1 MDPRKPLVL
10 IADSDPSVRRQV
22 TSALQTASIEVV
34 EARNGRDALEMAD
47 RFHPELILLDVTT
60 PLIDGYK
67 VCQYI
72 KSDPQTRWSK
82 VVLIS
87 SQASD
92 LRGAIE
98 AGADECLAKP
108 IDKGDVVLKVQKLLK
123 SPCPSTAVAP
133 DPHARRE
140 LRKPVEAS
148 TVTWGSRIGGKYE
161 VMFKERVIDLS
172 SKGLAFEHVRCD
184 VCTGYEKDTVH
195 PNCPFASYARC
206 FHSTEPLS
214 FVITLPS
221 RKVIE
226 VMGKVAHIYQPEDT
240 PRTEKV
246 GVVFTEIS
254 REASKAIRE
263 FLDQKGQ

>member
-10 IADSDPSVRRQV
+10 IADSDPTIRRQV
-22 TSALQTASIEVV
+22 STSLQAASIEVV
-34 EARNGRDALEMAD
+34 EARNGRDALEMAE
-47 RFHPELILLDVTT
+47 RFHPELVMLDANT

-72 KSDPQTRWSK
+72 KGDPQTRACK
-82 VVLIS
+82 VILIS
-87 SQASD
+87 SKASD
-92 LRGAIE
+92 LKAAVQ
-98 AGADECLAKP
+98 AGADDCLAKP
-108 IDKGDVVLKVQKLLK
+108 IDKQDVVEKVKKLLAAP
-123 SPCPSTAVAP
+123 SPSVNE
-133 DPHARRE
+133 DHSARRE
-140 LRKPVEAS
+140 IRKAVQAS
-148 TVTWGSRIGGKYE
+148 TVSWGSRVGGKYE

-206 FHSTEPLS
+206 FHNTESLA
-214 FVITLPS
+214 FVITLPN

-226 VMGKVAHIYQPEDT
+226 VMGKVAHIFQPEDA

-246 GVVFTEIS
+246 GVVFTEVS
-254 REASKAIRE
+254 KEAAQAIRQ
-263 FLDQKGQ
+263 FLDHKAE